1 MADEWESWS
10 WKKRTH
16 GSVLQ
21 PASFQRRYVRIEKSV
36 LSYYKRPSDV
46 EPRGSIKLDSL
57 IRIFPSDSSDVG
69 KSKPAKDFGS
79 YALSCSTTSRTYHF
93 LFETP
98 SDFDSAIISI
108 WGNVQQN
115 QFTLHA
121 KLRTKL
127 NVSVASLKEL
137 KNQQTQNIVGSA
149 LNNPPMNVQLT
160 HDGDVRQ
167 SQPSIKSATINSAP
181 DRDDIVQSEENVEDE
196 SRDFDEAGTSEA
208 STAPSKTRWL
218 RSMFVKKKG
227 LDEVGPQ
234 EVELQTRSPS
244 EPPQGP
250 SPSPVPSLPS
260 QNSKSRKDI
269 QKPPKSFKADTT
281 TINIQPSPKSGKQI
295 VPKPPQRSHQMKA
308 PSRLPARGAISS
320 SRGPLTENLLDDE
333 DEDDDNDDYDDDS
346 DDDDSD
352 DESDEE
358 HEKTSCCEII

>member
-1 MADEWESWS
+1 MADEWESWA

-79 YALSCSTTSRTYHF
+79 YALSCSTSSRTYHF

-98 SDFDSAIISI
+98 SDFDSATLSI

-115 QFTLHA
+115 QCTLHA
-121 KLRTKL
+121 KLRMKL
-127 NVSVASLKEL
+127 NVSVASSKEL
-137 KNQQTQNIVGSA
+137 KNQQTQNSVGSA
-149 LNNPPMNVQLT
+149 FNNPPMNVQLT
-160 HDGDVRQ
+160 HDGGVGV
-167 SQPSIKSATINSAP
+167 SQPSIKSTTINSAP
-181 DRDDIVQSEENVEDE
+181 DRDDIAQSEENVEDE
-196 SRDFDEAGTSEA
+196 SRDVDEAGTSEA
-208 STAPSKTRWL
+208 STASSKTRWL

-227 LDEVGPQ
+227 SDEVGPQ

-244 EPPQGP
+244 EPP
-250 SPSPVPSLPS
+250 SPGPSLPS

-269 QKPPKSFKADTT
+269 QKPPKSFKADAT
-281 TINIQPSPKSGKQI
+281 TINLQPSPKSGKQI

-308 PSRLPARGAISS
+308 PSRPPARGASS
-320 SRGPLTENLLDDE
+320 SRGPLTEKLLDDE
-333 DEDDDNDDYDDDS
+333 DEDDENDDDDDDDDS
-346 DDDDSD
+346 DDDSD
-352 DESDEE
+352 DESDDDDDEE